1 MRKRS
6 ILNLADT
13 LFWYLIYLLPVL
25 MYLLNCINHDVTAFE
40 SFMTT
45 TLGFVF
51 AADNVIYTALVALL
65 GVDGILPLFTSAA
78 PIMMVAWFASMVLLH
93 LMVDFILFIP
103 RLAHKWLGKFTQEG

>member
-25 MYLLNCINHDVTAFE
+25 MYLLNGINHDVTAFE

-45 TLGFVF
+45 TLGFAF
-51 AADNVIYTALVALL
+51 TSDNVVYVALTALL
-65 GVDGILPLFTSAA
+65 GVDGIVPLFSSNA
-78 PIMMVAWFASMVLLH
+78 PLLMVTCFASMVLVH
-93 LMVDFILFIP
+93 LFVDFIVFIP
-103 RLAHKWLGKFTQEG
+103 RLCHKWLGKMTTEG